1 MAIHLLTVKEI
12 TALQPGQALTDGGPR
27 GSGALW
33 FKASR
38 AGTISAVFR
47 YTAGGKVRDWS
58 LGIFDPAGKYGITL
72 AKARA
77 RAGEL
82 SRLIQSGIPDP
93 RAHLEEQKRLQ
104 AEQTAKAKA
113 EAAAAAAAALRAE
126 EEQRRFTLRALMDC
140 YADHLARN
148 GKLRS
153 AANVRSAVKTHLL
166 DPAPDLADTPARQV
180 TKAALATLIRGVRES
195 GKERTAG
202 LLRSYLHTAYAMA
215 LRAEGDTQAPAAM
228 IPFMVEVNP
237 VAGIKSIPIRAGER
251 ALTLAELRNLIGR
264 LEDNLVDQ
272 FIKLTL
278 FAGGQRG
285 EQLLRA
291 KVNDFDPAS
300 GVLRLWDGKGG
311 RQQPREHRLPLAP
324 VATEIVKALV
334 TWAGTQRPGELDPP
348 LFAVGAGTLTIRS
361 ISRRVTELSAAMG
374 GATFTFRDLRRSVET
389 ELAALGIPTD
399 VRAQLLS
406 HGLSGV
412 QARHYDRHGYME
424 EKSAALVR
432 WERRLS
438 GQEETA
444 KVIKL
449 RQRGAA

>member
-47 YTAGGKVRDWS
+47 YSAGGKVRDWS
-58 LGIFDPAGKYGITL
+58 LGIFDAAGKFGITL

-113 EAAAAAAAALRAE
+113 EAAVAAAAALRAE
-126 EEQRRFTLRALMDC
+126 EEQRRYTLRALMDA
-140 YADHLARN
+140 YAAHLERN
-148 GKLRS
+148 GKLKS
-153 AANVRSAVKTHLL
+153 AANVRSAIKTHLL
-166 DPAPDLADTPARQV
+166 VPAPDLADTPARQV

-202 LLRSYLHTAYAMA
+202 LLRSYLVSAYALAM
-215 LRAEGDTQAPAAM
+215 RAEGDTQAPAAM
-228 IPFMVEVNP
+228 IPFLIEANP
-237 VAGIKSIPIRAGER
+237 AAGIKAIPVRSGER
-251 ALTLAELRNLIGR
+251 ALSLAELRNLIGR
-264 LEDNLVDQ
+264 LEDTLVDQ
-272 FIKLTL
+272 FIKLAL
-278 FAGGQRG
+278 YAGGQRG

-291 KVNDFDPAS
+291 KVSDFDPAT
-300 GVLRLWDGKGG
+300 GILRLWDGKGG

-324 VATEIVKALV
+324 VAVEIVKGLV
-334 TWAGTQRPGELDPP
+334 AWARAQRPEDLDPP
-348 LFAVGAGTLTIRS
+348 LFAVGADTIGPRTIR
-361 ISRRVTELSAAMG
+361 RRVNELSVAMG
-374 GATFTFRDLRRSVET
+374 GASFTFRDLRRSVET
-389 ELAALGIPTD
+389 ELAATGISVD
-399 VRAQLLS
+399 IRAQLLS

-412 QARHYDRHGYME
+412 QVKHYDRHGYME

-438 GQEETA
+438 GQEESG
-444 KVIKL
+444 KVINL
-449 RQRGAA
+449 RRRGAA

>member
-47 YTAGGKVRDWS
+47 YSAGGKVRDWS
-58 LGIFDPAGKYGITL
+58 LGIFDAAGKYGLTL

-126 EEQRRFTLRALMDC
+126 EEQRIYTLRALMDA
-140 YADHLARN
+140 YAAHLERN
-148 GKLRS
+148 GKLKS
-153 AANVRSAVKTHLL
+153 AANVRSAIKTHLL
-166 DPAPDLADTPARQV
+166 VPAPDLADTPARQV

-195 GKERTAG
+195 GRERTAG
-202 LLRSYLHTAYAMA
+202 LLRSYLHSAYNLA

-228 IPFMVEVNP
+228 IPFMIEVNP

-251 ALTLAELRNLIGR
+251 ALSLAELRNLIGR
-264 LEDNLVDQ
+264 LEDTLVDQ

-311 RQQPREHRLPLAP
+311 RQQPREHRLPLATM
-324 VATEIVKALV
+324 ATEIVKGLV
-334 TWAGTQRPGELDPP
+334 AWARAQRPGDLDPP
-348 LFAVGAGTLTIRS
+348 LFAVGDETLDTRVIR
-361 ISRRVTELSAAMG
+361 RRVNELSAAMG
-374 GATFTFRDLRRSVET
+374 GARFCFRDLRRSVET
-389 ELAALGIPTD
+389 ELASMGIPTD
-399 VRAQLLS
+399 IRAQLLS

-412 QARHYDRHGYME
+412 QAKHYDRHGYME
-424 EKSAALVR
+424 EKTTALIR

-438 GQEETA
+438 GHEEG

-449 RQRGAA
+449 RRRGEA